1 MKTSTQKQL
10 NQLLAQLL
18 TTVKPAQLSHERIQV
33 AIKDTDGLAACF
45 CEFVNNYP
53 VATPKVVPAEQ
64 SATLISVRKG
74 IPLGNHKARP
84 MSKLFRNRDGVIF
97 YYRDGDFDNW
107 FAENSPEC
115 SAGTAELVETSC
127 VMKFRQM
134 TQLATGLAT
143 ESIPDLT
150 RAITAKKLDITP
162 AQWDDA
168 IAASQKGEDVLLT
181 DGRANFAFAR
191 SGKKLKDEKGKEYDE
206 VGMLYSG
213 RDGSGRW
220 VANVYRLY
228 NDDGWNAGAGLLL
241 RNSP

>member
-1 MKTSTQKQL
+1 MIWEDAVTAQIHMKTSTQKQL
-10 NQLLAQLL
+10 YQLLAQLL

-134 TQLATGLAT
+134 TQWLLVSLPSPFPISPCHHREEARHQPNGM
-143 ESIPDLT
+143 
-150 RAITAKKLDITP
+150 TP
-162 AQWDDA
+162 SS
-168 IAASQKGEDVLLT
+168 SQKGGT
-181 DGRANFAFAR
+181 
-191 SGKKLKDEKGKEYDE
+191 S
-206 VGMLYSG
+206 S
-213 RDGSGRW
+213 
-220 VANVYRLY
+220 
-228 NDDGWNAGAGLLL
+228 
-241 RNSP
+241 SPILS